1 MPAALSRRCLGR
13 PKNHGFV
20 VVRSCRRLGKGGGF
34 CHNGE
39 TIPNG
44 SAGRA
49 MRPACRGITD
59 KKPALAGIGWRMSQ
73 AEGASSNQTGKSAR
87 IARQVVLPFGKSL
100 EISIKSIKVRFFR
113 SMITVASLVLAVA
126 FLSFILT
133 GANVAA
139 GLLRSGE
146 PQLRLAL
153 VEAGYDLPSLPPPGV
168 AAGDEAGKLSASPKE
183 RWIVILSLLVCTVG
197 IVNAQLMAVT
207 ERFREIGTMKCL
219 GALDRF
225 ILRLFLLEAGMQGL
239 VGAFIGAIL
248 GVAIGLLVG
257 LVRFGLAAASNLSA
271 LDVLATLGISVAVG
285 AGLSL
290 LGVVYPAAVAA
301 RMRPIE
307 AMRAQE

>member
-1 MPAALSRRCLGR
+1 
-13 PKNHGFV
+13 
-20 VVRSCRRLGKGGGF
+20 
-34 CHNGE
+34 
-39 TIPNG
+39 
-44 SAGRA
+44 
-49 MRPACRGITD
+49 MRPAFRGITD
-59 KKPALAGIGWRMSQ
+59 VQPALAGIGWRMSQ

-139 GLLRSGE
+139 GLVRSGE

-168 AAGDEAGKLSASPKE
+168 APDVEAGKLSASPKE

-248 GVAIGLLVG
+248 GVLVGLLVG
-257 LVRFGLAAASNLSA
+257 LVRFGLAAAANLSA